1 MIFDFLDSVD
11 FWHTHFIIAIQNMFL
26 EFGIVHLGRVF
37 SKKGQI
43 RALKQSYDIKCR
55 HMNRSYLM
63 LMSSKHGTR
72 PSEEEDPGNIIPMG
86 DISEYLSPRRALLLV
101 K

>member
-1 MIFDFLDSVD
+1 MIFDFLDCVG
-11 FWHTHFIIAIQNMFL
+11 FWHTHFIAIPNLFL

-55 HMNRSYLM
+55 QV
-63 LMSSKHGTR
+63 TQ
-72 PSEEEDPGNIIPMG
+72 
-86 DISEYLSPRRALLLV
+86 
-101 K
+101 